1 MENEIDRVALATL
14 FFIIHSHNIRIKTYK
29 GVDIMN
35 NNYKKEEI
43 DKLEGDNIQV
53 IDKVSSLKALEA
65 EWDQFNSMTKKHRRV
80 SDWKSLELFGMTNQ
94 EHYDKIKSQLL
105 ANDNF
110 KIEDIPLSETY
121 EMIQTT
127 STKSLKY
134 GDTEIEA
141 AKTWGLESMRVIIIP
156 MASEQELDNLWN
168 KWNEMKKQNR
178 RESDW
183 KSLELFGATN
193 KEHYEIMKTKW
204 LKKDIV
210 NDIPQTIEPNMNEI
224 LPSEP
229 VSPELPTVPVEIF
242 KPTLFESNSYIEK
255 LCKYTKHVQDRSEKI
270 SCCLELSN
278 IENATNYEE
287 TLIQNTLADTME
299 LFKDNMANNI
309 GKEILFAD
317 LPFFEPTDMTDMGV
331 YSSEPYYLLQPD
343 NKYLDA
349 DETISTKTWFEN
361 YKKLMYGALT
371 EDMKNLTQLW
381 VRKLTELYYDYNS
394 IKESKDENKINA
406 RKQSILELGWNPE
419 LDFSLETR
427 IKVSDRMKR
436 LVQEKYKDTTIIDIR
451 NITEDAAFDNNQI
464 IVESVREDNALYP
477 IFIVLVYTESMFGK
491 AIVRVTKG
499 KYSHSAIGFE
509 PDLSKLYTFK
519 NHLYNAGLAMES
531 LKFYIEKNKDSIM
544 SVYAVFVK
552 KKDLLT
558 ISEKID
564 YYILNKDKTH
574 YSVIN
579 LFGILTNNVINIDM
593 RMICSQFVD
602 SLLKLVGVDIT
613 GKNSAIVAPNDF
625 TRVTNKKVYNIYE
638 GRCADYD
645 VRKINKALSLI
656 RNKVEYVK
664 EGLLEGTFFKKIVT
678 PFISASIVT
687 EAKEFPV
694 QFDKDGNLLIRKMK
708 SLDFENEYAQIHKL
722 MLVYEEKNN
731 LEAIKYELSKLWFM
745 NILLEKKIYTKGKNT
760 DEQLDSYHKARAKI
774 LNDFNKYLKVV
785 LKDDV
790 EFNFTEY
797 YNDSPFSDA
806 TTKIN
811 ASTLKYSGDLIKSI
825 LLK

>member
-1 MENEIDRVALATL
+1 
-14 FFIIHSHNIRIKTYK
+14 
-29 GVDIMN
+29 MN

-43 DKLEGDNIQV
+43 DKLEGDNIIV
-53 IDKVSSLKALEA
+53 IDKALSLKELEI
-65 EWDQFNSMTKKHRRV
+65 EWEKFNSMLLKHRRV

-94 EHYDKIKSQLL
+94 EHYNQIKSKLL

-110 KIEDIPLSETY
+110 KIEDIPLEEAY
-121 EMIQTT
+121 EMIQTL
-127 STKSLKY
+127 STKVLKY
-134 GDTEIEA
+134 GDKEINA
-141 AKTWGLESMRVIIIP
+141 AKDWALNSMRTIIIP
-156 MASEQELDNLWN
+156 MNSEQELDSLWN
-168 KWNEMKKQNR
+168 KWNEMHKKNR

-204 LKKDIV
+204 LKKDIS
-210 NDIPQTIEPNMNEI
+210 NDIPDIIEPET
-224 LPSEP
+224 PTSQEP
-229 VSPELPTVPVEIF
+229 NKLS
-242 KPTLFESNSYIEK
+242 LFESDSYIEK
-255 LCKYTKHVQDRSEKI
+255 LCKYTKYISDRKEKI

-278 IENATNYEE
+278 IKDATLYEE
-287 TLIQNTLADTME
+287 TLIRNTLNDTIE
-299 LFKDNMANNI
+299 LFKDNMVNSI
-309 GKEILFAD
+309 GKDILFAD

-343 NKYLDA
+343 NHYLDNNK
-349 DETISTKTWFEN
+349 TISTKTWFEN
-361 YKKLMYGALT
+361 YKKLMCGALT
-371 EDMKNLTQLW
+371 EDMKNLTNLW
-381 VRKLTELYYDYNS
+381 VRKLTELYHGYDS
-394 IKESKDENKINA
+394 IKESGDVNKINA

-451 NITEDAAFDNNQI
+451 NITEAVDFDNDQI
-464 IVESVREDNALYP
+464 IVESVRDDNTLHP

-491 AIVRVTKG
+491 AIVRITKG

-519 NHLYNAGLAMES
+519 NHLYDAGLAMES

-552 KKDLLT
+552 KKDLLV

-574 YSVIN
+574 YSTIN
-579 LFGILTNNVINIDM
+579 LFGILTNNVIDIDM

-602 SLLKLVGVDIT
+602 SLLKMVGVDIT
-613 GKNSAIVAPNDF
+613 GKVSAMVAPNDF

-638 GRCADYD
+638 GRCVDYD
-645 VRKINKALSLI
+645 VRKINRTLSLI
-656 RNKVEYVK
+656 RNKVQYIK
-664 EGLLEGTFFKKIVT
+664 EGLLENTLFQKLIT

-687 EAKEFPV
+687 EAKDFPV

-722 MLVYEEKNN
+722 LLVYSEKNN
-731 LEAIKYELSKLWFM
+731 IDAIKYELSKLWFM
-745 NILLEKKIYTKGKNT
+745 NILLEKKIYTKGKST

-785 LKDDV
+785 LKEDT

>member
-1 MENEIDRVALATL
+1 MEDEINRVALATL

-35 NNYKKEEI
+35 EKYKREEI
-43 DKLEGDNIQV
+43 DKLEGDNIEI
-53 IDKVSSLKALEA
+53 IDKPSTLKDLEI

-105 ANDNF
+105 AKDDF
-110 KIEDIPLSETY
+110 EIEDIPLEEAY
-121 EMIQTT
+121 EMIKTPI
-127 STKSLKY
+127 TKILKY
-134 GDTEIEA
+134 GESEIEA
-141 AKTWGLESMRVIIIP
+141 AKLWGLESMRVIIIP

-168 KWNEMKKQNR
+168 EWNDMKKQNR

-204 LKKDIV
+204 LKKDI
-210 NDIPQTIEPNMNEI
+210 DDDPAEIIGEPNSV
-224 LPSEP
+224 PSED
-229 VSPELPTVPVEIF
+229 STTPEP
-242 KPTLFESNSYIEK
+242 PTLPKILTPTIFESDSYIEK
-255 LCKYTKHVQDRSEKI
+255 LCRYTKHVHDRSEKI

-278 IENATNYEE
+278 IQDTTNYEE
-287 TLIQNTLADTME
+287 TLIQNTLNDTIE
-299 LFKDNMANNI
+299 LFKDNMTNSI

-317 LPFFEPTDMTDMGV
+317 LPFFEPTDMIDMGV
-331 YSSEPYYLLQPD
+331 HSSEPYYLLQPD
-343 NKYLDA
+343 NKYLD
-349 DETISTKTWFEN
+349 DGTISTKTWFEN

-381 VRKLTELYYDYNS
+381 VHKLTELYYDYDS
-394 IKESKDENKINA
+394 IKKSGDQNKINA

-436 LVQEKYKDTTIIDIR
+436 LVQEKYKDTTIIDIK
-451 NITEDAAFDNNQI
+451 NITENIVDNDQI
-464 IVESVREDNALYP
+464 LVESVREDNALYP

-558 ISEKID
+558 ISEKVD

-678 PFISASIVT
+678 PLISASIVT

-722 MLVYEEKNN
+722 MLVYAEKNN
-731 LEAIKYELSKLWFM
+731 PEAIKYELSKLWFM